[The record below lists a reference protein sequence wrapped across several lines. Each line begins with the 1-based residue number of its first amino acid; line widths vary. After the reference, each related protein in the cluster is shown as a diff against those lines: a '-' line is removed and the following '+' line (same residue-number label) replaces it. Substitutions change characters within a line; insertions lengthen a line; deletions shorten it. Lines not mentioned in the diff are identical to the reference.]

1 MTRSQKRSGRSWS
14 WAACAVAVAT
24 VVSPACSETRDDP
37 VEQIQRY
44 CNSSW
49 QRAGIARQDWEDC
62 TQEAVLALLAR
73 IGSSQLP
80 LAIADPES
88 SHRRELKRCVW
99 STSKRWLRASRRS
112 VRQRLLDLPEKCER
126 RDAFPCTWDE
136 LLAIAHRRVSSQ
148 QYRIL
153 ALSRDG
159 WAIPQIA
166 AELNLSPIQ
175 VSRAKHKALCRI
187 RDLVSE
193 AISMA

>member
-1 MTRSQKRSGRSWS
+1 MMRSQKRSGRSWS

-24 VVSPACSETRDDP
+24 VVSPACSEARDDT

-62 TQEAVLALLAR
+62 TQEAVLELLAR
-73 IGSSQLP
+73 IGASQLP
-80 LAIADPES
+80 LAITEPES

-99 STSKRWLRASRRS
+99 STSKRWQRAARRAI
-112 VRQRLLDLPEKCER
+112 RDRLLDLPEKCEPA
-126 RDAFPCTWDE
+126 DAFPCSWNE
-136 LLAIAHRRVSSQ
+136 LLAIAHRKVSSQ

-153 ALSRDG
+153 LLSSDG

-166 AELNLSPIQ
+166 EELKLSPIQ
-175 VSRAKHKALCRI
+175 VSRAKHKALRRI
-187 RDLVSE
+187 RDLVPT
-193 AISMA
+193 AISFA